1 MTKGGTAMKTRTLP
15 AIHAACALVLGAF
28 AALSIPSAAK
38 AAAAQN
44 PDMTNPAIKKF
55 VDSRIARLPNI
66 DKYKALGIIG
76 ENNHASVE
84 IRSADAVK
92 DPQGREEVQ
101 RLVQDENADRTAQ
114 FLEVAK
120 QQKKDMSKV
129 REEYAQ
135 TFRDRAKAGEWIQLP
150 DGVWKKK

>member
-1 MTKGGTAMKTRTLP
+1 MKTWTLL
-15 AIHAACALVLGAF
+15 AVRAAYALVLSAF
-28 AALSIPSAAK
+28 VALSVHTTAS

-55 VDSRIARLPNI
+55 VDSRIARLPSI

-76 ENNHASVE
+76 ENNQASVE
-84 IRSADAVK
+84 IRSTDAVK
-92 DPQGREEVQ
+92 DSKGREEVE

-114 FLEVAK
+114 FVEIAK
-120 QQKKDMSKV
+120 QQKKEMSEV
-129 REEYAQ
+129 RTQYAE